1 MDVFVRSVLAG
12 KNLGFPQARDSVIAS
27 EVSWAMLNH
36 AIANIPPV
44 RGTPEEMQQILEQRR
59 RLVNGF
65 GCLSECKNFPISRSL
80 LSRFRLRMRPS
91 AVNWLKHGRNLEIS
105 VVRGS
110 STVPRTARKYH
121 RPERQFRGPVQFGGA
136 GH

>member
-1 MDVFVRSVLAG
+1 MRGSELKSRDVRQKIGRDVDVFVRSVLAG

-65 GCLSECKNFPISRSL
+65 GLPVRMQELSDLPL
-80 LSRFRLRMRPS
+80 
-91 AVNWLKHGRNLEIS
+91 A
-105 VVRGS
+105 
-110 STVPRTARKYH
+110 
-121 RPERQFRGPVQFGGA
+121 PV
-136 GH
+136 